1 MKHFNLFVFILMLD
15 HKICTPASQIIRIF
29 HVEFEEVTVQTVSR
43 TYTV

>member
-1 MKHFNLFVFILMLD
+1 MKHFNLFVFIL
-15 HKICTPASQIIRIF
+15 KICTPASQIIRIF